1 VSARETTTTSEASR
15 ARRALRATLLLA
27 FALYVLVGP
36 LVNQVLLRAPV
47 RALPAWRMFGTRA
60 LGECQSEFLLRAAD
74 GSTTRLDRYALLDVD
89 RFRAP
94 NDVRHLKGRTDAERL
109 GARLCDALRATHDA
123 PDVRLHRRCAELA
136 RGWNVT
142 TKGETNLCTATL
154 PTTDAPPRANVRRAR
169 PLLDS
174 NARAPEGTP

>member
-1 VSARETTTTSEASR
+1 MNEGESTGERPRGAH
-15 ARRALRATLLLA
+15 RALRAALLSL

-36 LVNQVLLRAPV
+36 FVNQVIFTAPF

-60 LGECQSEFLLRAAD
+60 LGECQSEFLLRAPD

-94 NDVRHLKGRTDAERL
+94 NDVRHLKGRVDAERL
-109 GARLCDALRATHDA
+109 GARLCDALRTSHDD
-123 PDVRLHRRCAELA
+123 PDVRLHRRCADLT

-142 TKGETNLCTATL
+142 AQGEVNLCAARADAASPVA
-154 PTTDAPPRANVRRAR
+154 PTRPNVRRAR
-169 PLLDS
+169 PLAD
-174 NARAPEGTP
+174 ARVTEGTP